1 MSLLLSIVIVMLLFA
16 LFLNR
21 DNVSSASRPKK
32 AELKSHDVKPR
43 DLVQKPRQKLAV
55 SNEWEDEILRLVEA
69 IFTKVESGHVVHE
82 ATRLVCMQVGSLQL
96 VLTRLMMQEEPRSLR
111 QRTES
116 DLATR
121 GTVQQ
126 LEKIER
132 WLRDVLHDV
141 ETDMAA
147 ARVKADEVVRKHA
160 AAQRAQMSVGQPTEQ

>member
-21 DNVSSASRPKK
+21 DNASKGARPKK
-32 AELKSHDVKPR
+32 SEVKSPQVKANTHAPKAR
-43 DLVQKPRQKLAV
+43 RKIAV
-55 SNEWEDEILRLVEA
+55 SNEWEDDILRLVEA
-69 IFTKVESGHVVHE
+69 IFAKVESGNVVHE
-82 ATRLVCMQVGSLQL
+82 ATRLMCMQVGSLQL

-132 WLRDVLHDV
+132 WLRESRHDI
-141 ETDMAA
+141 ETDMPT
-147 ARVKADEVVRKHA
+147 ARTKANEVVRKHA
-160 AAQRAQMSVGQPTEQ
+160 AAQRAQMSVGLPTEQ